1 MRQQHEYVLYVNPTR
16 LTQAVDEN
24 RGHVPPS
31 SLWGGSAIDKPIV
44 STYLPH
50 PWARGQSGD
59 RWQISVTAAKVTLQ
73 DGL

>member
-44 STYLPH
+44 STASSLGTGAE
-50 PWARGQSGD
+50 W
-59 RWQISVTAAKVTLQ
+59 
-73 DGL
+73 